1 MLVSDTNKFVF
12 HHFPK
17 TGGTSIISAL
27 SQYSTKFD
35 GTGLWNMFSN
45 IDEAGRDWVTFLHE
59 GKMHQPIREIEDLPD
74 YFSFAFVRNPFD
86 LMVSFWFTS
95 GCKLEFDEFV
105 SNQLKI
111 EIVPAT
117 RWTQHEYLTDN
128 KGNLLVDFVGKF
140 ENLVEDF
147 EKIISKIGVPLM
159 HFPKLNIG
167 KNRDHHKE
175 YYSKQSKELVKEY
188 YKKDLVFF
196 GYTGE

>member
-17 TGGTSIISAL
+17 TGGTSILSAL
-27 SQYSTKFD
+27 SQYSTKFY
-35 GTGLWNMFSN
+35 GHNLWNTLLN
-45 IDEAGRDWVTFLHE
+45 IDEQGRDWVTFLHE

-95 GCKLEFDEFV
+95 GFELEFDEFV
-105 SNQLKI
+105 CNQLKK

-128 KGNLLVDFVGKF
+128 EGNLLVDFVGKF

-147 EKIISKIGVPLM
+147 EKIIRRIGVTLMPL
-159 HFPKLNIG
+159 PKLNVG
-167 KNRDHHKE
+167 RTRGYYKE
-175 YYSKQSKELVKEY
+175 YYNKHSEELVKEY

-196 GYTGE
+196 DYTGE